1 MSLTRKL
8 FLIVGLACLIP
19 IFVFAIPMTL
29 GLYRS
34 IFSPYLEQ
42 EVTGP
47 VTITQEWQEITP
59 PKSLRADRQIQYVM
73 LNVGGPF
80 EPNNKGAWG
89 LRLPDGSVVIPEV
102 QLVDEGQN

>member
-1 MSLTRKL
+1 M
-8 FLIVGLACLIP
+8 IVGLACLIP

-59 PKSLRADRQIQYVM
+59 PKSLRADRQIQY
-73 LNVGGPF
+73 LILTIAEPF
-80 EPNNKGAWG
+80 ELSYKADWG
-89 LRLPDGSVVIPEV
+89 WRLPDGSVVIPEV
-102 QLVDEGQN
+102 QLVEDREHS